1 MFKST
6 CLCLAMLTTTLYTPT
21 GLATV
26 KLSSAA
32 KYKVLSFK
40 DTDKVVI
47 EAKIYCDDPGWI
59 YSEVVRAL
67 PESLIPFEYK
77 GKILNYTPK
86 EALFAGTELLNPE
99 IVDKSLEFLGN
110 DKKQL
115 DIDAYIDTVERS
127 LKTRL
132 NKLNVLMT
140 ASAALVGTA
149 TLLGSVFSYYL
160 FTISQARAQAIG
172 AHHAQIAVEQGHIF
186 LNPEEAAQMQ
196 AQIQADVANMAQQ
209 LANEVPNWRITPWIN
224 RLNRLGNAT
233 FETFFPLFWTGMYCF
248 WHNKKQVKTNAT
260 QITKALYNYPHRTSK
275 NFEKTRASFVNIAKL
290 AGDELLA
297 EVLAE
302 TTA

>member
-1 MFKST
+1 MLNKIF
-6 CLCLAMLTTTLYTPT
+6 LCSAI
-21 GLATV
+21 LATTFQTPIESAAV
-26 KLSSAA
+26 KFSSAA
-32 KYKVLSFK
+32 KYRLLPSNDNSKV
-40 DTDKVVI
+40 TI
-47 EAKIYCDDPGWI
+47 EARIYCDDPGWV
-59 YSEVVRAL
+59 YSEVVKAL

-77 GKILNYTPK
+77 GKILNYTPT

-99 IVDKSLEFLGN
+99 IVEKALELLGN

-140 ASAALVGTA
+140 AGAALVGTA

-172 AHHAQIAVEQGHIF
+172 AHHVQIAVEQGHIF

-233 FETFFPLFWTGMYCF
+233 FETFFPLFGTGMYCF